1 MLTSA
6 PKQTLRFGDFHLD
19 LAGYELRRHGCPVRL
34 ERQPMD
40 LLVLLVERRGQLVLR
55 TDIVARLWSK
65 DVFVDVET
73 GVNTAIRKIR
83 HALNDSP
90 DASTFIET
98 IPGRGYRFIAEV
110 QVTGAPDNDPARI
123 MLAVL
128 PFENMNRDPEREYVG
143 DGLTEELIAS

>member
-6 PKQTLRFGDFHLD
+6 PKQTLCFGNFQLD
-19 LAGYELRRHGCPVRL
+19 VAGCELRHHGRPVRL

-40 LLVLLVERRGQLVLR
+40 LLVLLVECRGQLVLR

-83 HALNDSP
+83 QALNDSP
-90 DASTFIET
+90 AHTAFIET
-98 IPGRGYRFIAEV
+98 VPGRGYRFVADVEMV
-110 QVTGAPDNDPARI
+110 RADNNLSVV
-123 MLAVL
+123 MVAVL
-128 PFENMNRDPEREYVG
+128 PFENLGSDAERQ
-143 DGLTEELIAS
+143 

>member
-6 PKQTLRFGDFHLD
+6 PKQTLRFGDFQFD
-19 LAGYELRRHGCPVRL
+19 IAGYELRCHGRPVRL

-73 GVNTAIRKIR
+73 GVNTAVRKIR
-83 HALNDSP
+83 QALNDSP
-90 DASTFIET
+90 GASAFIET
-98 IPGRGYRFIAEV
+98 IPGRGYRFVADVETIRPSDSDLSV
-110 QVTGAPDNDPARI
+110 V
-123 MLAVL
+123 MLAVP
-128 PFENMNRDPEREYVG
+128 PFE
-143 DGLTEELIAS
+143 